1 MSLWGATVRPYT
13 ALVGAEFD
21 ALEGSVDNM
30 SNVSIFFSSEV
41 GVYLLALELWHH
53 S

>member
-21 ALEGSVDNM
+21 ALEGSVDNCQLCQ
-30 SNVSIFFSSEV
+30 FFSSEV
-41 GVYLLALELWHH
+41 GLYLLALEFWHH